1 MLPFLQDCDKLGEPV
16 AFHLGG
22 LPESLELCH
31 LGLPALVFWG
41 VQEPGDQDKGRMRS
55 FEGLPED
62 IL

>member
-22 LPESLELCH
+22 LPEGLELCH
-31 LGLPALVFWG
+31 PGLPAFLFWG
-41 VQEPGDQDKGRMRS
+41 VREPGGQDGGRRS

-62 IL
+62 TL